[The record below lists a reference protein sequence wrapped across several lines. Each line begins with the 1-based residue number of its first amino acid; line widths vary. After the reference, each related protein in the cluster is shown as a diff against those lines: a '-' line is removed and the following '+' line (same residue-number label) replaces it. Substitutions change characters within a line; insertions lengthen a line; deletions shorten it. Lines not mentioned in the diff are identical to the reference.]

1 MAVQFLPPQNDNSG
15 MYGSLGQLLGI
26 GLGGALGYG
35 INQLGGFGNNQIN
48 SFKSFGFND
57 EEAQA
62 LSKLPPASQAQII
75 KEKMRQQEGQRQSDL
90 YGQIVSGNSMP
101 FASSPM
107 EMSMQQQQSQQQP
120 VGMQAL
126 NALVHPGQSLL
137 EELER
142 RRDAVLRTNFSPQIK
157 KDAVA
162 ALDKQIDTE
171 LKKESIQRKQALEER
186 KFQIAE
192 QRDIDK
198 ETKPFFEKITKESR
212 EAKKNDMRLNRMEEL
227 VRKGNLAGPLLS
239 SVLETASKGIFG
251 FGVDLTGLINADSQE
266 FNKLSKDFLKGA
278 KEIFGS
284 RITDYDAKAFLATVP
299 SLLQSD
305 EGKMR
310 VINNLRIFNDASAVE
325 RQAMEQVITE
335 NDGRRPRNIESLVDQ
350 RSKEILD
357 NLADQFKK
365 GIRGRTPQEKVPQVT
380 GFKPEELIGP
390 MRKLPPFMS
399 AF

>member
-1 MAVQFLPPQNDNSG
+1 MAVQFLPPQEDYSG
-15 MYGSLGQLLGI
+15 MYGSLGQLLGL

-35 INQLGGFGNNQIN
+35 INQLGGFGNNQVE
-48 SFKSFGFND
+48 SLKSFGFND
-57 EEAQA
+57 IEARA

-90 YGQIVSGNSMP
+90 YGQIVSGNAIP
-101 FASSPM
+101 FAGSPM
-107 EMSMQQQQSQQQP
+107 GIPMQQQSEQSP
-120 VGMQAL
+120 VGVEAL
-126 NALVHPGQSLL
+126 GALSRPGQSLL

-171 LKKESIQRKQALEER
+171 IKKESIQRKQALEER

-198 ETKPFFEKITKESR
+198 ETKPFFDKITKESR

-227 VRKGNLAGPLLS
+227 VRKGNLTGPLLS

-251 FGVDLTGLINADSQE
+251 LGIDLTGLINADSQE

-284 RITDYDAKAFLATVP
+284 RITDFDAKAFLSTVP

-310 VINNLRIFNDASAVE
+310 VINNLRLFNDASAVE
-325 RQAMEQVITE
+325 RQALEQIIEE
-335 NDGRRPRNIESLVDQ
+335 NNGRRPRNLESLVEK

-365 GIRGRTPQEKVPQVT
+365 GIRGRTPEEKVPQIT

-390 MRKLPPFMS
+390 IRRLPPFVS